1 MKAIVKTRREPG
13 GLELRDLPIPQPKPN
28 EALIKI
34 KKVAICGTDL
44 HIYNW
49 DAWSQQR
56 LKLPRVIG
64 HEFAGEIVAVGDQVK
79 RFAVGEY
86 VSGEGHL
93 FCGVC
98 QMCRTG
104 QGHICEDWLGL
115 GYDTDGAFAEY
126 LTLPEV
132 NLWRND
138 PAVPPE
144 MAAIQDPF
152 GNAVHAVFAAD
163 CVTKKVVVFGCGPVG
178 LMAVA
183 VLHAIGAATIIALD
197 KGNPYRMD
205 MARRMGATHVL
216 DVGQLDDVPAAIRA
230 ITGGKGADVVIE
242 IAGTKAA
249 VRAAVQSVH
258 PGGDLVLLGLPAEP
272 VSFDVSEEIVFKA
285 ICIHGICGRR
295 IYDTW
300 YRMAGLLKN
309 PNLKL
314 REIITHHF
322 PFDDYEQGFQLMR
335 QGNCGKVILDLA

>member
-1 MKAIVKTRREPG
+1 MKAIVKVRREPG
-13 GLELRDLPIPQPKPN
+13 GLEMRDLPQPTPKAN

-34 KKVAICGTDL
+34 DKVAICGTDL

-49 DAWSQQR
+49 DAWSQHRVQT
-56 LKLPRVIG
+56 PRVIG
-64 HEFAGEIVAVGDQVK
+64 HEFAGEIVATGAALK
-79 RFAVGEY
+79 RFAVGDY

-104 QGHICEDWLGL
+104 QAHICEDWLGL
-115 GYDTDGAFAEY
+115 GYDCDGAFAEY

-132 NLWRND
+132 NLWKND

-144 MAAIQDPF
+144 VAAIQDPL

-178 LMAVA
+178 LLAVT
-183 VLHAIGAATIIALD
+183 VLHAIGAAQVIALD
-197 KGNPYRMD
+197 KGNKYRLD
-205 MARRMGATHVL
+205 LAKRVGATHVI
-216 DVGQLDDVPAAIRA
+216 DVNEVADVAAEIRK

-242 IAGTKAA
+242 IAGSAA
-249 VRAAVQSVH
+249 SVRAAIESVH
-258 PGGDLVLLGLPAEP
+258 PGGDLVLLGLPSERVA
-272 VSFDVSEEIVFKA
+272 FDISEEIVFKA
-285 ICIHGICGRR
+285 IRIHGICGRH

-309 PNLKL
+309 TNIKL
-314 REIITHHF
+314 QEIITHHF
-322 PFDDYEQGFQLMR
+322 PFDEYEKGFQLMR
-335 QGNCGKVILDLA
+335 QGNCGKVILDL